1 MSWLNYAQIHAD
13 LRSLIEAQVA
23 GFNAVLSNADERDIH
38 FNNMPLCDVRLILC
52 RPEIRTGRDY
62 YVFTS
67 FEIEIVAHSLQSQGA
82 AASVRDSLLAST
94 LDAIRDNSAFSA
106 FIQTSR
112 VGDIGF
118 AFASDEKTGAF
129 VAAATFEVI
138 TESYVDRS

>member
-1 MSWLNYAQIHAD
+1 MSWLNYAQIQAD
-13 LRSLIEAQVA
+13 LRSLIETQVTA
-23 GFNAVLSNADERDIH
+23 FNAVLANADERDIH
-38 FNNMPLCDVRLILC
+38 FNNMPLCDVRLTQC
-52 RPEIRTGRDY
+52 RPEIRAGRDY

-106 FIQTSR
+106 SVETSR
-112 VGDIGF
+112 VGAIGF